1 MLIVN
6 GTILNLGQPTTDLEI
21 QVKKQM
27 AELKKEY
34 GLNEGKAINFVYP
47 KEYLRVN
54 KANGGKIDRP
64 ASFKITFRDFFGDG
78 NGTSEWRW
86 CTGTQSP
93 DGRNPIYFPKFYLFT
108 GSWTL
113 TEKDIDLIYYL
124 LYIYSR
130 TKGGKN
136 ITANTRP
143 YLAIEDVVKD
153 AGEVVALRKRKSFV
167 ESAILNDEEEGGLPE
182 GKLRVLALSLLISN
196 ADVKDIDLLRRELLD
211 IVDLQKGG
219 YELIKKAYDEQNSG
233 IGEFRALTQQ
243 LLDAK
248 IIELQTRGTT
258 TAYYFVDA
266 DGKIGSKITNIKKN
280 QPNAEQFAKYL
291 SEDAD
296 TVDILTKALEIKRGS
311 AKEE

>member
-6 GTILNLGQPTTDLEI
+6 GTILNLSQPTTDIEI

-27 AELKKEY
+27 AELRKEY
-34 GLNEGKAINFVYP
+34 GLSEGKAINFVYP
-47 KEYLRVN
+47 KEYLRAN

-113 TEKDIDLIYYL
+113 TDKDIDLIYFL

-136 ITANTRP
+136 TGANTRP

-196 ADVKDIDLLRRELLD
+196 ADIKDIDLLRRELLD

-219 YELIKKAYDEQNSG
+219 YELIKKAYDEQSSG

-311 AKEE
+311 AKE